1 MNLKGNPI
9 NEWSSINNLATLDRL
24 QTLFVTSANFEG
36 LNGLDVREMIIA
48 KLSKL
53 TMLNRGDISAIE
65 RRSAELCKCNGLEE
79 ALKAP
84 HENDIKR
91 LIQIH
96 GEPIADKNKAKKINV
111 VKVSI
116 SYQGKSLL
124 RPLPTSSTVSKVTEI
139 AARLFALDPKVVTL
153 WIEPKEGVASEL
165 SIPARQLSFYSVG
178 FQSPQQ
184 QQNSFMSYG
193 QSVQR
198 PY

>member
-9 NEWSSINNLATLDRL
+9 NEWSSIDNLATLDRL

-53 TMLNRGDISAIE
+53 TMLNREDISAIE

-124 RPLPTSSTVSKVTEI
+124 RPLPTSSTVSKVTQI
-139 AARLFALDPKVVTL
+139 AARLFALPNFILSRGCKFDLSGSHLQHHFSIDRKIVIALFKPKPVVHL
-153 WIEPKEGVASEL
+153 
-165 SIPARQLSFYSVG
+165 
-178 FQSPQQ
+178 
-184 QQNSFMSYG
+184 
-193 QSVQR
+193 
-198 PY
+198 